1 MLFVHNLTL
10 AQTSA
15 MPFQALTA
23 HLRSEATVAVLDAR
37 LKMYSTTERNPRVM
51 AAAYML
57 IRPEHAFMRTGT
69 EEEGLVAAART
80 MLELFEQGN
89 DGFDEAA
96 TEYFRRF
103 AAWNGTNELVLAARI
118 EDALRGLMTQKTLA
132 PQGLE
137 AAFDFEIAHLRS
149 RLRQIGGAARE
160 AAFAA
165 SVNTVHDALDRYDAF
180 NA

>member
-132 PQGLE
+132 PPGLE
-137 AAFDFEIAHLRS
+137 AAFNFEIDHLRS

-160 AAFAA
+160 EAFVA
-165 SVNTVHDALDRYDAF
+165 SVNTVRDALDRYDAF